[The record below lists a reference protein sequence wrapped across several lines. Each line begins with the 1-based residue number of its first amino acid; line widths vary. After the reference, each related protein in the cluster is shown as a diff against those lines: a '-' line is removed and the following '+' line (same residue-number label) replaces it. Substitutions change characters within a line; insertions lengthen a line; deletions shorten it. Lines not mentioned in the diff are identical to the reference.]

1 MQHAPNQASEIG
13 QGGDIIQT
21 TVLPRTLRPIIA
33 ALFLAFPCA
42 SLCAPAPATPGPDT
56 LVIGGLGKGTVPL
69 GGLWEFK
76 TGDDPAWASPG
87 FDDSRWERLRVDRT
101 YGRQGH
107 FAYHGYAWYR
117 RHIDFAGAGAG
128 QNVALIVPPI
138 GSYDA
143 WGAPYEVYWNGVLVG
158 REGKMPPG
166 AEWRFRPPPDSF
178 GLGEAQSGVLAIR
191 TWIPPLKFIDSG
203 AGGGIYIPPL
213 AGSPQ
218 AVTADLGAL
227 DHEWLAGRQFYF
239 DENLLYGILGILGL
253 LAWLR
258 DRSLKALFWMAI
270 YALLQPVHVVL
281 YNAHLGFP
289 YHFVYGFDTVTSTAA
304 NIALWYLLLYLLG
317 LDGRF
322 KLMRWTFRLAV
333 FDFSGA
339 LLEWFVTSRD
349 WDTSLVLTGQIA
361 DAVLF
366 FLITLA
372 SLFPLVLIAY
382 GVGKRVSVANWLV
395 AASASLVSLI
405 GVVRIASLEGSRF
418 THAYIVYT
426 MVQHE
431 FFTIHGNYFDAQNIA
446 VTLLLFAIIYAV
458 FRYSAEQTRR
468 KGALEQEFKS
478 AQELQRI
485 LIPESL
491 PSLQGYAVTS
501 AYRPAH
507 EVGGDFFQVIAQP
520 DASALFVIGDVSGK
534 GLKAAMTVSL
544 LVGTARTLAE
554 QSSDPAWIL
563 TGLNRRLEGRM
574 QNGFAT
580 CLVLRLEP
588 SGKCEAANAGHL
600 PPFLNHRGVE
610 LEEMKLPAALPLG
623 VVSDGSYE
631 NVAFAMTV
639 GDRLTLYTD
648 GLLEARNAARELFGF
663 GRVRNLFA
671 TNPDAYAASEAAV
684 AFGQDDDITVLTVTR
699 EAAGSESATLTAAN
713 EIAPTPA

>member
-1 MQHAPNQASEIG
+1 
-13 QGGDIIQT
+13 
-21 TVLPRTLRPIIA
+21 VLPRTLKSIIA
-33 ALFLAFPCA
+33 ALFLVVPCA
-42 SLCAPAPATPGPDT
+42 TLCAPAPVTAPAAPRPDT
-56 LVIGGLGKGTVPL
+56 LVIGALGQGTVEL
-69 GGLWEFK
+69 GGLWQFK
-76 TGDDPAWASPG
+76 TGDDPGWASPG
-87 FDDSRWERLRVDRT
+87 FDDSQWERLRVDRT

-107 FAYHGYAWYR
+107 FGYHGYAWYR
-117 RHIDFAGAGAG
+117 RHIDFASTGAG
-128 QNVALIVPPI
+128 QEVALIVFPI

-143 WGAPYEVYWNGVLVG
+143 WGEPFEIYWNGVLVG

-178 GLGEAQSGVLAIR
+178 GLGEARSGVLAIR

-203 AGGGIYIPPL
+203 GGGGIYIPPL

-218 AVTADLGAL
+218 AVTAELGAL

-281 YNAHLGFP
+281 YNAHLGLP
-289 YHFVYGFDTVTSTAA
+289 YHFVYGFDNVIETVS
-304 NIALWYLLLYLLG
+304 NISLWFLLLYLLG
-317 LDGRF
+317 LDARL
-322 KLMRWTFRLAV
+322 KLRQLTFRLAV
-333 FDFSGA
+333 ADLAIA
-339 LLEWFVTSRD
+339 LLEWLVASRD
-349 WDTSLVLTGQIA
+349 WDTPFVLTWQIA

-366 FLITLA
+366 FLTMVA
-372 SLFPLVLIAY
+372 ALFTLVLLAY
-382 GVGKRVSVANWLV
+382 GVGKRVSFANWLV
-395 AASASLVSLI
+395 AAFASLVSLI
-405 GVVRIASLEGSRF
+405 GVVRISSLEGSRF
-418 THAYIVYT
+418 THAYIVYQSL
-426 MVQHE
+426 QHQ

-446 VTLLLFAIIYAV
+446 VTLLLVAIVYAV

-468 KGALEQEFKS
+468 SGALEQEFKS

-491 PSLQGYAVTS
+491 PALDGYAVTS

-507 EVGGDFFQVIAQP
+507 EVGGDFFQVIAQA
-520 DASALFVIGDVSGK
+520 DGSALIVLGDVSGK

-554 QSSDPAWIL
+554 QSSDPAQIL
-563 TGLNRRLEGRM
+563 TGFNRRLEGRM
-574 QNGFAT
+574 QNGFVT

-588 SGKCEAANAGHL
+588 SGKCVASNAGHL
-600 PPFLNHRGVE
+600 SPFLNHKEME
-610 LEEMKLPAALPLG
+610 LEEMNLPAALPLG
-623 VVSDGSYE
+623 VVSDGRYE
-631 NVAFAMTV
+631 NVSFTMAA

-663 GRVRNLFA
+663 DRVRNLIA
-671 TNPDAYAASEAAV
+671 ASPDADAASDAAV

-699 EAAGSESATLTAAN
+699 VAGADSATLTVAN
-713 EIAPTPA
+713 ATVSSPA